1 MNNKFNDSV
10 QHEINKHKN
19 FYRGDIA
26 ARKYKDELNL
36 SDFKKKLFKLMT
48 AIKKFIEKAIKDLE
62 KGFFGGGAFGGVY
75 RLFRPSFFEKIGA
88 LVRRNLEGALASV
101 ISVIALAGIGS
112 AFSAIVGPNMGKQI
126 ASVIGRAS
134 RAF

>member
-1 MNNKFNDSV
+1 MNNKY
-10 QHEINKHKN
+10 KK
-19 FYRGDIA
+19 FYRGDISE
-26 ARKYKDELNL
+26 RRYKDELNFN
-36 SDFKKKLFKLMT
+36 DFKKKLFKLMI

-101 ISVIALAGIGS
+101 ISVIALAGIGT

-126 ASVIGRAS
+126 TGIIGRAA
-134 RAF
+134 RTF